1 MNLAKFIDEKLEW
14 SLRVI
19 GPGQRTVGIVA
30 HISKELGE
38 ILDNPADIEEWVDV
52 ILLAFDG
59 ASRVGFSGE
68 EIVAAM
74 ISKQAKNNLRKWPE
88 HQPEDRSVE
97 HIREESP

>member
-1 MNLAKFIDEKLEW
+1 MNLAKFIDEKFEW

-38 ILDNPADIEEWVDV
+38 ILDDPASVEEWVDV
-52 ILLAFDG
+52 ILLALDG
-59 ASRVGFSGE
+59 ASRVGFSGD

-74 ISKQAKNNLRKWPE
+74 VSKQAKNCLRQWPE
-88 HQPEDRSVE
+88 HQPEHQSVE
-97 HIREESP
+97 HVREEST